1 MDVEVDPGDLR
12 LNKIRL
18 LLSREETGQWLKAQD
33 SERGPFLC
41 TNLFSLS
48 KLHSEMP
55 ALLLPCGSGQVNLGC
70 ASFSHFLK

>member
-18 LLSREETGQWLKAQD
+18 LLSREETGQWLKARD

-55 ALLLPCGSGQVNLGC
+55 ALLLPCGSGQVNL
-70 ASFSHFLK
+70 FVLHFLIF

>member
-18 LLSREETGQWLKAQD
+18 LLSREETEQRLNAWD
-33 SERGPFLC
+33 SERGPLLC
-41 TNLFSLS
+41 MNLFSLS

-55 ALLLPCGSGQVNLGC
+55 ALLLPCGCGQVNL
-70 ASFSHFLK
+70 FVLHFLIF